1 MSTTTT
7 AFADDKDVRK
17 GAIVRIP
24 AAGKSRPYCL
34 KIVSREPVSQVTGAI
49 PVVGE
54 VLGVNGTTTRA
65 RRLIRSAVLVPGRY
79 EFFRKVPSFTVKLA
93 TLRLEGGGPMQLIN
107 RWGVVNDETGEPLPA
122 GGTGPAVVEVPCAD
136 GSVHRYV
143 QVGDWEGKPTPWLAR
158 DYMEQTL
165 EERSMRRDD
174 LAQCLLKA
182 TSARGIIRIGR
193 LTYDCSTWPHSP
205 TQELVEIS
213 PGITAWRD
221 TYVCKHCGR
230 DLTWIK
236 HSPWFRAA
244 DGTTECSAEVYVP

>member
-93 TLRLEGGGPMQLIN
+93 TLARARGDGTVDIIH
-107 RWGVVNDETGEPLPA
+107 RWGVVNDETGEALP
-122 GGTGPAVVEVPCAD
+122 GEGTGPAVIQHLAGGEV
-136 GSVHRYV
+136 YTWT
-143 QVGDWEGKPTPWLAR
+143 QVGDWEGKPTPWLAKE
-158 DYMEQTL
+158 YCEQPGD
-165 EERSMRRDD
+165 RPWIRRDPLD
-174 LAQCLLKA
+174 QCIDRAWSERCLL
-182 TSARGIIRIGR
+182 RIGSQV
-193 LTYDCSTWPHSP
+193 YDLVTWNHWPA
-205 TQELVEIS
+205 EE
-213 PGITAWRD
+213 WRMID
-221 TYVCKHCGR
+221 GKKTLRFTDVCRHCGQI
-230 DLTWIK
+230 LT
-236 HSPWFRAA
+236 SNRQRPYYAAA